1 MEIKKI
7 LVPVD
12 NSEYSS
18 RALEY
23 AEGFAKKMDSSI
35 LLLHCHHKYPSY
47 LGEPFLQ
54 EAINRIHDKANMVLE
69 PYRNFLKR
77 QKVHFSERLLEE
89 PVGEAITKTAKIEN
103 IDLIIMG
110 TKGKTDLEGLLLG
123 SVSHKVMH
131 YAHCPVMIIR

>member
-12 NSEYSS
+12 TSVYSS
-18 RALEY
+18 RAVDY
-23 AEGFAKKMDSSI
+23 AEGFAKKMKSSI
-35 LLLHCHHKYPSY
+35 LLLHCHHRYPSY

-54 EAINRIHDKANMVLE
+54 EAINRINDKADKVLE
-69 PYRNFLKR
+69 PHRNFLIK
-77 QKVHFSERLLEE
+77 QKVEFRELLLEE
-89 PVGEAITKTAKIEN
+89 PVGEAITKTAEIEN